1 MISKELIPSYFFFF
15 GNLGHI
21 DHFWTS
27 VNLTDKRPHFFFFF
41 FFFARASAA
50 LPSGGILR
58 VMNTFISLT
67 CQRPHFYVNIQGE
80 ADYPDQAQN
89 SLNIHS

>member
-15 GNLGHI
+15 SGNLGHI

-27 VNLTDKRPHFFFFF
+27 VNLTDKRPHF
-41 FFFARASAA
+41 
-50 LPSGGILR
+50 
-58 VMNTFISLT
+58 
-67 CQRPHFYVNIQGE
+67 YVNIQGE
-80 ADYPDQAQN
+80 ADYPDQTQN